1 MDTITIPKAKFKELE
16 KKAMAFDKIKAG
28 KEKRLFR
35 EHSYKRLAEEGE
47 DAEKLFKF

>member
-1 MDTITIPKAKFKELE
+1 MDTRVLIIFLFYMLE
-16 KKAMAFDKIKAG
+16 KKVMAFDKIMDG
-28 KEKRLFR
+28 KGKRLFR